1 MNNKVSFYRP
11 KEVNISEFEAIVNNM
26 RVDLERLCKGDF
38 DSKEINDYVAGL
50 VKEATPLKHRSDML
64 FWKLDEPE
72 NMPADAR
79 VDFVFTPTYIAS
91 AFIMKAALLTPELMN
106 DDKIKSTLAAALL
119 GSTAR
124 GFAGHGY
131 ENNIGR
137 VRAIKIF
144 ASAGARQFI
153 EEYPNLCP
161 DFTRLYKKTVND
173 IKSWV
178 KNNEAVDPWGYDFS
192 NEAEEVLKIEA
203 VSK

>member
-64 FWKLDEPE
+64 FWKLDEPG

-137 VRAIKIF
+137 VNIPGR
-144 ASAGARQFI
+144 
-153 EEYPNLCP
+153 
-161 DFTRLYKKTVND
+161 
-173 IKSWV
+173 
-178 KNNEAVDPWGYDFS
+178 
-192 NEAEEVLKIEA
+192 
-203 VSK
+203 